1 MLEDLRDFKA
11 VNWRTDLEL
20 DLGAGTWSEGRGVQK
35 KHRAVIVIVGLLWG
49 LHVVLWDSWQRL
61 VRNCWVV
68 ERDNKEHF
76 KIVEGLKQF

>member
-35 KHRAVIVIVGLLWG
+35 KHRAVIVIVELLCG
-49 LHVVLWDSWQRL
+49 LHVVL
-61 VRNCWVV
+61 
-68 ERDNKEHF
+68 
-76 KIVEGLKQF
+76 